1 MTPSSRLV
9 FLGSCCA
16 VAGGPHAASLNGTAK
31 HPRLYNK
38 NGGVAQG

>member
-16 VAGGPHAASLNGTAK
+16 VAGGPHAASLKGTPK
-31 HPRLYNK
+31 HTQFSNK